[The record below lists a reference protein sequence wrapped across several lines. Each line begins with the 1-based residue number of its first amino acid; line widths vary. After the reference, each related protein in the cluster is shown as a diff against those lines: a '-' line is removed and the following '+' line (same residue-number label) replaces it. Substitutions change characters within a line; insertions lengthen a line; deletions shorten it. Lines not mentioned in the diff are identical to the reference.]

1 MSSNCHILSP
11 FFFSSDISSTDIAA
25 LQTAAPTA
33 AFFSSISID
42 QDSDTDTASEGESDV
57 PSPLSTLYDPSAK
70 DLSPED
76 LSARCGFVSRHLRLT
91 SDQVSAFEEV
101 TRTQAESRTWHVHR
115 IGRVTASIV
124 HKMCSGCPDR
134 EKLKTVMRYASFSL
148 SHVPAVKWGRE
159 KENTARLPYEQQMQ
173 ALHQDFHLR
182 QTGLLV
188 KEDEPFLAA
197 SPDGVFECECCG
209 QGTLEIKCPYK
220 YRVSF
225 DGCDEDV
232 FFCLDKNR
240 NLKRNHPYYFQVQFQ
255 MFVVNVSFCHFV
267 VWTPSVFFI
276 CKVVCNV
283 EFQTDI
289 VSKCSSFFSRSILP
303 ELLTRSNDPS
313 LITDKCSICDCL
325 LFGKIIACSVCSSSF
340 HHKCVNIVRSSKK
353 WKCATCSD

>member
-1 MSSNCHILSP
+1 MAARTGLITEEVACTSAQCSWKELSRKKVVPKKLKHIN
-11 FFFSSDISSTDIAA
+11 FSRPKKSHIRTPMKRQKAREHVGNISSTDIAA
-25 LQTAAPTA
+25 LQAAAPTA

-76 LSARCGFVSRHLRLT
+76 LSARCGFVSRNLRLA
-91 SDQVSAFEEV
+91 SDQVSALEEV

-159 KENTARLPYEQQMQ
+159 KENTARLQYEQQMQ
-173 ALHQDFHLR
+173 VLHQDFHLR

-220 YRVSF
+220 YRVSLTTSTASMF
-225 DGCDEDV
+225 P
-232 FFCLDKNR
+232 DKSPSIF
-240 NLKRNHPYYFQVQFQ
+240 LVQ
-255 MFVVNVSFCHFV
+255 
-267 VWTPSVFFI
+267 
-276 CKVVCNV
+276 
-283 EFQTDI
+283 
-289 VSKCSSFFSRSILP
+289 
-303 ELLTRSNDPS
+303 
-313 LITDKCSICDCL
+313 
-325 LFGKIIACSVCSSSF
+325 
-340 HHKCVNIVRSSKK
+340 
-353 WKCATCSD
+353 

>member
-1 MSSNCHILSP
+1 
-11 FFFSSDISSTDIAA
+11 ISSTDIAA
-25 LQTAAPTA
+25 LQAAAPTA

-76 LSARCGFVSRHLRLT
+76 LSARCGFVSCNLRLT
-91 SDQVSAFEEV
+91 SDQVSALEEV

-148 SHVPAVKWGRE
+148 SHVPAVKWGRD

-220 YRVSF
+220 YRF
-225 DGCDEDV
+225 Y
-232 FFCLDKNR
+232 
-240 NLKRNHPYYFQVQFQ
+240 NL
-255 MFVVNVSFCHFV
+255 
-267 VWTPSVFFI
+267 
-276 CKVVCNV
+276 
-283 EFQTDI
+283 
-289 VSKCSSFFSRSILP
+289 
-303 ELLTRSNDPS
+303 
-313 LITDKCSICDCL
+313 
-325 LFGKIIACSVCSSSF
+325 
-340 HHKCVNIVRSSKK
+340 
-353 WKCATCSD
+353 